1 MHEVIE
7 KIRQQA
13 QKNPRKIILPEGEDG
28 RVKKAADIILREK
41 IADLILLDKKSLDP
55 KKQKEYALKLYGL
68 RKQKGL
74 DLDTAN
80 EFLKNPVFYAAMMV
94 REGVAQ
100 GFVAGV
106 VNTTS
111 LVARSAIW
119 CLETKLKGGIVSSA
133 FIMVVSNCEYG
144 EKGVFIYADCG
155 IVPQPTS
162 PQLAQIAVYAAE
174 LGKKVL
180 SFEPKVAFLSYST
193 KHSAEGVSVNKVR
206 EAVKLA
212 KELAPDLD
220 VDGELQADAA
230 IVPEVAK
237 IKCSDSKVA
246 GKANILI
253 FPNLDAGN
261 ICYKLTER
269 LAEAKAIGP
278 LLMGLKNPCSDLSRG
293 CSVED
298 IVDCVAVT
306 VIRAQEKD

>member
-1 MHEVIE
+1 MHPVIE
-7 KIRQQA
+7 MIRKQA
-13 QKNPRKIILPEGEDG
+13 QRNPKRIILPEADDD
-28 RVKKAADIILREK
+28 RVKKAADIILKEK
-41 IADLILLDKKSLDP
+41 IADLILLDRKSLDP
-55 KKQKEYALKLYGL
+55 KKQKEFALKLYEL

-74 DLDTAN
+74 DLDTAT

-94 REGVAQ
+94 RENQAD
-100 GFVAGV
+100 GFVAGA

-119 CLETKLKGGIVSSA
+119 CLEPQIKGGVISSA
-133 FIMVVSNCEYG
+133 FIMIVPNCEYG

-155 IVPQPTS
+155 IVPQPT
-162 PQLAQIAVYAAE
+162 PQQLAQIAVYSAE
-174 LGKKVL
+174 LGEKVL
-180 SFEPKVAFLSYST
+180 NLSPKIAFLSYST
-193 KHSAEGVSVNKVR
+193 KMSAEGVSVSKVR
-206 EAVKLA
+206 EAVKIV
-212 KELAPDLD
+212 KEIAPHLN

-237 IKCSDSKVA
+237 IKCPDSNVA

-269 LAEAKAIGP
+269 LAKAKAIGP
-278 LLMGLKNPCSDLSRG
+278 LFMGLKNPCSDLSRG

-306 VIRAQEKD
+306 VIRAQK